1 MPKRRLHIFQ
11 PQYSSSGSN
20 GFQQYWLPYSAGCL
34 WAYAQTHQDIYD
46 TWQLEKLH
54 YRRSPVE
61 QVLELLDSPDLCAF
75 SCYAWNE
82 NYNLALAQAIRQ
94 RWPQCRIVFG
104 GPQSSA
110 HMLKYDYID
119 SIVLS
124 EGEVSFVDILRRV
137 TAGQELESLMTK
149 RRLDDLDIPS
159 PYLLGLFDHVIAS
172 EPQGTL
178 WETVLETNRGCPFQ
192 CTFCDWGTLTYS
204 KVRKFS
210 LERIEAELRW
220 IASKPISVIFLAD
233 ANFGIFK
240 QRDMAIAKMMNE
252 ILTDSHVDYLN
263 ITFTKNSNATVF
275 DIARTIGPIAK
286 SVTLSMQSMNPAT
299 LRAIK
304 RDNMKSNDLAD
315 MLRLANEYQIPT
327 YTDMIL
333 GLPLETLDSWK
344 TGLMTLL
351 EMGQDS
357 YIDTNFTNILE
368 NTELNLAQRQQY
380 GIRSIRVE
388 NYQGFSEHDTTG
400 IEESTELVCE
410 TNTMSTQNMVESW
423 MWHWLVQF
431 FHTAGYSHVAAKYAR
446 HVHGVSYL
454 DFYQAL
460 FDLVQQDPGAV
471 GQEFRRN
478 QRMAHSLLTTG
489 SFGSEINNVYD
500 FYIASYQPIWNNILA
515 VMDLVEQALARVAP
529 LNHSVMQLQRHALY
543 NPHWQ
548 PGVDIVSDYDVNTW
562 QPQVTCYRV
571 VPVLKEFDGSFEA
584 FRRNR
589 RGVLWKNRFEPTSVA
604 EIRAISYTTA

>member
-1 MPKRRLHIFQ
+1 MKKSVHIFQ
-11 PQYSSSGSN
+11 PQYDAVLGDKN
-20 GFQQYWLPYSAGCL
+20 IQPWLPYSAACL
-34 WAYAQTHQDIYD
+34 WAYAQSFDD
-46 TWQLEKLH
+46 VRDAWQLERLH
-54 YRRSPVE
+54 YQRLPID
-61 QVLELLDSPDLCAF
+61 QVLGDLGSPDVCAF
-75 SCYAWNE
+75 SCYVWNE
-82 NYNLALAQAIRQ
+82 QYNLKLAQAIKT
-94 RWPQCRIVFG
+94 RWPQCKIVFG
-104 GPQSSA
+104 GPQTGA
-110 HMLKYDYID
+110 NHLGHDFID
-119 SIVLS
+119 CIVMS
-124 EGEVSFVDILRRV
+124 EGEVCFRDILRQVRD
-137 TAGQELESLMTK
+137 GQALEQLMS
-149 RRLDDLDIPS
+149 RPRMADLEIPS
-159 PYLLGLFDHVIAS
+159 PYLLGLFDDIVDTA
-172 EPQGTL
+172 PANTFFQ
-178 WETVLETNRGCPFQ
+178 TVLETNRGCPFQ

-210 LERIEAELRW
+210 MERIEAELRW

-240 QRDMAIAKMMNE
+240 QRDMQIAHMMNR
-252 ILTDSHVDYLN
+252 ILTGSHVDYMN

-275 DIARTIGPIAK
+275 EIARAIGPIAK

-315 MLRLANEYQIPT
+315 MLRLAQQYQIPT

-344 TGLMTLL
+344 LGIMTLL

-380 GIRSIRVE
+380 GIRSIKVE
-388 NYQGFSEHDTTG
+388 NYQGFSERDITG
-400 IEESTELVCE
+400 IEEGTELVCE
-410 TNTMSTQNMVESW
+410 TSTMSTPDMVESW

-446 HVHGVSYL
+446 HVHGVPYL

-460 FDLVQQDPGAV
+460 FDLVRHDTGAV

-478 QRMAHSLLTTG
+478 QRMAHNLLTTG

-500 FYIASYQPIWNNILA
+500 FYIASYQPFWNNILA
-515 VMDLVEQALARVAP
+515 VMDLVERALARVAP
-529 LNHSVMQLQRHALY
+529 LNHSVMQLQRHALH
-543 NPHWQ
+543 NPQWQ
-548 PGVDIVSDYDVNTW
+548 PGVDIVSDYDIDTW

-571 VPVLKEFDGSFEA
+571 IPVLPEFDGSYEA

-589 RGVLWKNRFEPTSVA
+589 RGVYWKNRFEPVSVA